1 MVVQVTNHTDR
12 LASVGMKGHLVY
24 IERSRAAGG
33 LNVFHL
39 WDGRQVLGRVET
51 PQAAVDLALAALSKW
66 GNDGMEA
73 SDG

>member
-12 LASVGMKGHLVY
+12 LASVGLKGHLVY

-39 WDGRQVLGRVET
+39 WAGRQVLGRVET
-51 PQAAVDLALAALSKW
+51 AQEAVELAMAALEREQRE
-66 GNDGMEA
+66 NERRHT
-73 SDG
+73 